1 MSKIRLDQYLCQNG
15 LVQSRE
21 RAKALIMSGIVFVN
35 EQKADKAGEMIAPDA
50 KVEVRGHDIGY
61 VSRGGLKLEK
71 AMQVFP
77 MRPDGKVCMDIG
89 ASTGGFTDCM
99 LQNGAVKVY
108 AVDVGYGQLAWSLR
122 TDERVVNMERTN
134 IRNVKPEDLSE
145 LVAFF
150 SVDVSF
156 ISLKHIFPV
165 ADTICTPEAVGVCLV
180 KPQFEA
186 GREKVGKKGVVRD
199 PATHREVLK
208 MAEGLY
214 HINNVVEVNNLI
226 SISSGYAIGS
236 YDLDQLQGQVVLAC
250 PPAGARY
257 EGIGKGSLSIA
268 HMPVLTD
275 DLGPFGNPSSDSRRA
290 MIQPGLRR
298 VASVLYAFDGAEGL
312 VPWMQAFEE
321 ALRTHCGVSSVT
333 QQRIE

>member
-1 MSKIRLDQYLCQNG
+1 MKIRLDQYLVSNG

-21 RAKALIMSGIVFVN
+21 RAKALIMAGVVFVN
-35 EQKADKAGEMIAPDA
+35 EQKVDKAGEMIREDA

-77 MRPDGKVCMDIG
+77 LTPAGKVCMDIG

-134 IRNVKPEDLSE
+134 IRNVTPDMLAEPIE
-145 LVAFF
+145 FF

-156 ISLKHIFPV
+156 ISLYHIFPV
-165 ADTICTPEAVGVCLV
+165 ARQITVPTAAGVCLV

-186 GREKVGKKGVVRD
+186 GREKVGKNGVVRD
-199 PATHREVLK
+199 PATHKEVLHK
-208 MAEGLY
+208 AMGFAVDNGFTVRGLDFSPVKGPEGNIEYLMFVEKSAEPSALEDAAVEA
-214 HINNVVEVNNLI
+214 VVAA
-226 SISSGYAIGS
+226 SHQQ
-236 YDLDQLQGQVVLAC
+236 LD
-250 PPAGARY
+250 
-257 EGIGKGSLSIA
+257 KK
-268 HMPVLTD
+268 
-275 DLGPFGNPSSDSRRA
+275 
-290 MIQPGLRR
+290 
-298 VASVLYAFDGAEGL
+298 
-312 VPWMQAFEE
+312 
-321 ALRTHCGVSSVT
+321 
-333 QQRIE
+333 

>member
-1 MSKIRLDQYLCQNG
+1 
-15 LVQSRE
+15 
-21 RAKALIMSGIVFVN
+21 MSGIVFVD
-35 EQKADKAGEMIAPDA
+35 EQKVDKAGEMISPDA

-99 LQNGAVKVY
+99 LHNGAVKVY

-145 LVAFF
+145 PVAFF

-165 ADTICTPEAVGVCLV
+165 ADAITTPDAVGVCLV
-180 KPQFEA
+180 KP
-186 GREKVGKKGVVRD
+186 
-199 PATHREVLK
+199 
-208 MAEGLY
+208 
-214 HINNVVEVNNLI
+214 
-226 SISSGYAIGS
+226 
-236 YDLDQLQGQVVLAC
+236 
-250 PPAGARY
+250 
-257 EGIGKGSLSIA
+257 
-268 HMPVLTD
+268 
-275 DLGPFGNPSSDSRRA
+275 
-290 MIQPGLRR
+290 
-298 VASVLYAFDGAEGL
+298 
-312 VPWMQAFEE
+312 
-321 ALRTHCGVSSVT
+321 
-333 QQRIE
+333 